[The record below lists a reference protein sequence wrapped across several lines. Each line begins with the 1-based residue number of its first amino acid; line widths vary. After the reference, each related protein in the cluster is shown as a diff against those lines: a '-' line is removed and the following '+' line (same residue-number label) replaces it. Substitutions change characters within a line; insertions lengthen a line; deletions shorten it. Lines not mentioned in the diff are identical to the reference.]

1 MAFRVTASLGL
12 VLCAASQCAYCVDS
26 VSVQVGT
33 GNYVNVAGIGLG
45 SAEWKRW
52 AISQRW
58 SLSVYGTAG
67 LAYWRGNCD
76 APNNNLVDLS
86 AAPVARFERGG
97 GGSLLPYIEASI
109 GVHLL
114 SRSQLNESRDFS
126 TGFQFGEFL
135 GAGVSFGGRH
145 QVDIGLRVQHVSNGG
160 IKNPN
165 DGLTYGALVIRYR
178 LPQR

>member
-1 MAFRVTASLGL
+1 MTFRVTASLGL
-12 VLCAASQCAYCVDS
+12 ALCAASQCAYCVDS

-33 GNYVNVAGIGLG
+33 GNYVDVAGIGLG
-45 SAEWKRW
+45 SADWKRW
-52 AISQRW
+52 PISQRW

-67 LAYWRGNCD
+67 LACWRGNAD

-86 AAPVARFERGG
+86 AAPVARFEYGG
-97 GGSLLPYIEASI
+97 DGSLLPYIEASI

-114 SRSQLNESRDFS
+114 SRNQLNERRDFG
-126 TGFQFGEFL
+126 TAFQFGEFL
-135 GAGVSFGGRH
+135 SAGVSLGSRH
-145 QVDIGLRVQHVSNGG
+145 QFDIGLQVQHVSNGG

-165 DGLTYGALVIRYR
+165 DGLTYGTLVIRYR